1 MSRIIESQQDWRQLL
16 EREYPGVRFEA
27 SSSYPP
33 GLNAVAAG
41 VLVGRFL
48 SARKPA
54 YGVIFT
60 QSRSCSGKA

>member
-1 MSRIIESQQDWRQLL
+1 MSRIIESQADWRQLL

-27 SSSYPP
+27 SASHPS

-41 VLVGRFL
+41 VLVGRYH
-48 SARKPA
+48 SAREPA

-60 QSRSCSGKA
+60 QARSCSGKA